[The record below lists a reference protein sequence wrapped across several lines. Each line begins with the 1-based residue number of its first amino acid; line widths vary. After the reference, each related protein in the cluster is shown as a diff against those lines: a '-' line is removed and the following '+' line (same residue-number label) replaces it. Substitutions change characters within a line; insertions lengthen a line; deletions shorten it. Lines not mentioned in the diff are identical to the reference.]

1 MTQTYRMTAQDYNTL
16 AEKLNSKY
24 PTLNATVSAS
34 PFGGRLEMEVSTVEK
49 AKALRE
55 MFIGFTF
62 TSGMY
67 K

>member
-1 MTQTYRMTAQDYNTL
+1 MTQAQYEVLANTL
-16 AEKLNSKY
+16 NAKY
-24 PTLNATVSAS
+24 TTLNATVGVS
-34 PFGGRLEMEVSTVEK
+34 PWGGRLEMEVSTVEK

-55 MFIGFTF
+55 MYPGFTF